1 MANDRPIAGPE
12 GQAGVTDATTTRD
25 AAAGAATLAP
35 PPAEAPV
42 IPSRL
47 APRATWRRLRMAGF
61 SAEEAGNLVAHLA
74 GLPIGRAAWTVR
86 EVENLLFIRAM
97 AIEGRIRA

>member
-1 MANDRPIAGPE
+1 MANHRPITGLEA
-12 GQAGVTDATTTRD
+12 QAGVSDATSTGE
-25 AAAGAATLAP
+25 AAAVAATLAP
-35 PPAEAPV
+35 PAPEAPI

-47 APRATWRRLRMAGF
+47 AARATWRRLRMAGF

-74 GLPIGRAAWTVR
+74 GLPIGRTAWTVR